1 MARVDNLTS
10 RQRQVLIGI
19 LKGLQNKVIA
29 FELDLSIRT
38 VETYRAQ
45 LLEKLHVRGTAEA
58 VRLAI
63 DAGLAGEPFG
73 RNHLVAAAAE

>member
-1 MARVDNLTS
+1 LTA
-10 RQRQVLIGI
+10 RQRQVLLGI
-19 LKGLQNKVIA
+19 LNGLQNKIIA

-58 VRLAI
+58 VRLAL
-63 DAGLAGEPFG
+63 DAGLAAEPFG
-73 RNHLVAAAAE
+73 RNHMAAAAAE